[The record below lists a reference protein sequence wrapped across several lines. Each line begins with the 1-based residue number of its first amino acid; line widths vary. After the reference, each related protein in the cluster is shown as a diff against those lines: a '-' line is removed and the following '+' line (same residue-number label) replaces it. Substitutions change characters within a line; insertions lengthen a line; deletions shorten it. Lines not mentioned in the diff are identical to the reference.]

1 MDDVRRYVPLAAD
14 GPFTDPQLR
23 RFAGQRP
30 FERDMA
36 VFEAVPNFSEGRDRA
51 LIERLAAHSHVI
63 DVHAD
68 PDHNRSVLT
77 LAGADLT
84 GLSDA
89 LFAMV
94 ALAADGIDLR
104 RHSGVHPR
112 VGAADVVP
120 FVPLGD
126 AALSDAVAE
135 AKALGERIWR
145 ELGIPVYFY
154 AEAAG
159 GRPLADV
166 RLGRAK
172 PDLGGAHHA
181 TAGAVCVGARQ
192 PLVAFNVAFGGLP
205 MVGAR
210 RIAAQMRELPG
221 VQALAFQLT
230 GGRTQVSMNLT
241 RPARTSVR
249 DVYGRACELAGL
261 EGDPELVGLCPAAA
275 AGPGCSGGLLE
286 ARIAACAARLAA
298 EIARGRP
305 GEEMTRMAE
314 RLDAESR
321 SLADLPAV
329 QDEVLAGAERA
340 AALLRVLGAAKLSSP
355 ELDALLALAA
365 TGLRGAV
372 TGETATRFGQRIAL
386 LDGWL
391 TSAG

>member
-51 LIERLAAHSHVI
+51 LIERLAAHSQVI
-63 DVHAD
+63 DVHTD

-94 ALAADGIDLR
+94 ALAADEIDMR

-120 FVPLGD
+120 LVPLGD

-166 RLGRAK
+166 RAGRAK
-172 PDLGGAHHA
+172 PDLGGSHHA
-181 TAGAVCVGARQ
+181 TAGAVCVGARR

-205 MVGAR
+205 IVRAR
-210 RIAAQMRELPG
+210 RIAALMRELQG
-221 VQALAFQLT
+221 VQALAFQLASAL
-230 GGRTQVSMNLT
+230 V
-241 RPARTSVR
+241 
-249 DVYGRACELAGL
+249 DVPHR
-261 EGDPELVGLCPAAA
+261 
-275 AGPGCSGGLLE
+275 
-286 ARIAACAARLAA
+286 
-298 EIARGRP
+298 
-305 GEEMTRMAE
+305 
-314 RLDAESR
+314 
-321 SLADLPAV
+321 
-329 QDEVLAGAERA
+329 
-340 AALLRVLGAAKLSSP
+340 
-355 ELDALLALAA
+355 
-365 TGLRGAV
+365 
-372 TGETATRFGQRIAL
+372 
-386 LDGWL
+386 
-391 TSAG
+391 